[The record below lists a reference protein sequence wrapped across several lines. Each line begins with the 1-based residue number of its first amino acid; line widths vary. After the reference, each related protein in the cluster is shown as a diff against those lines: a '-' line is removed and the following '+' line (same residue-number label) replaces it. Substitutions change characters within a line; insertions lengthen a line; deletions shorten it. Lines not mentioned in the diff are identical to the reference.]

1 MQRRRQILPLNALRA
16 FEAAAR
22 LGRATAAAQE
32 LGVTHGAVSRQI
44 AHLEQLLGV
53 KLFAGTRGQPRLSE
67 TGRLLAA
74 GLTPAFDQ
82 IEEAVRPLHSR
93 DDGLLQVASL
103 SSFAVRWIIPRLH
116 RFSQRHPGID
126 VRLGTAA
133 DRLDERRGGFDLAIT
148 VVESEASWRPGDR
161 LLFHEELGVV
171 ISPGLLAGGNGTPDP
186 RLRRLVA
193 STRPEAW
200 EEWAAAAGSDAVPAT
215 PAGAPARFEHYHF
228 ALQAALSGLGA
239 CVTPRHLVAD
249 DIAAGRLEAP
259 YPFRRT
265 RNCYVL
271 RTMDGRNRKAA
282 KFTAWLEEE
291 LQASG
296 LMATGPAWPAS
307 I

>member
-32 LGVTHGAVSRQI
+32 LGVTHGAISRQI

-53 KLFAGTRGQPRLSE
+53 RLFAGTRGQPRLSE
-67 TGRLLAA
+67 TGRQLAA
-74 GLTPAFDQ
+74 CLTPAFDQ
-82 IEEAVRPLHSR
+82 IEEAVRPFYSR

-126 VRLGTAA
+126 VRLGTSA
-133 DRLDERRGGFDLAIT
+133 DRLDERRGSFDLAIT
-148 VVESEASWRPGDR
+148 VLEDETSLRPGDR
-161 LLFHEELGVV
+161 LLFQEELGLV
-171 ISPGLLAGGNGTPDP
+171 IAPGLLAGDGGVPDP

-193 STRPEAW
+193 STRPDAW
-200 EEWAAAAGSDAVPAT
+200 EEWHAAADTGAARPM
-215 PAGAPARFEHYHF
+215 PAGAPAMFEHYHF

-239 CVTPRHLVAD
+239 CVAPRHLVAD

-259 YPFRRT
+259 YPFRKT

-271 RTMDGRNRKAA
+271 RIMDSRDRKAA
-282 KFTAWLEEE
+282 KFAAWLEEE
-291 LQASG
+291 LRESA
-296 LMATGPAWPAS
+296 LMPIIPA
-307 I
+307 